1 MRTWILLFSLAL
13 AGCGLEGPRV
23 LRLSLATTELTAEA
37 GARVDLPVEVE
48 ARRVRARLWVEGL
61 PEGFAPPPTALEE
74 GKRRLALSL
83 LAREPGTFTARVVA
97 EGEGLRRE
105 APFQLRVVARPESV
119 LEGVVYVGVAQG
131 LAPQGVGG
139 GIRPCPEGCLGK
151 PLGGG
156 WYRVPGGGL
165 PDRPLQAQGQ
175 GEPLFPRQWGLTLAG
190 FPEAWARGKGEGVV
204 VAVPDT
210 GVLEAHPDLQE
221 ALLPGLD
228 LVDGDADPEE
238 PVVGGLQSF
247 HGSHVASIAAAPW
260 NGVGMAGASQAR
272 VLPIRVLGPD
282 GSGQE
287 SDLILALRWAAGL
300 PVEGLPP
307 NPNPARVVN
316 LSLAGVGAC
325 SAPLQEAI
333 DEARARGVLVVA
345 AAGNQGEDYRDY
357 FPANCRG
364 VLPVGAV
371 GPDGRLAPYSNR
383 GAPLLAPGGNL
394 GLGLEAG
401 VLGAGFLPG
410 QGMGWRYLQGTSQA
424 APHAA
429 AALAILLGMGAD
441 PDTALGALLAG
452 ARRGPDGLLLDLPG
466 ALLALE
472 GGGVALEVAGSLDLR
487 PGEAGAL
494 PVRVL
499 SPTPVP
505 VEVYP
510 EGGLSAYLSP
520 NPARGEAVLRVY
532 APEAT
537 PPGLYRVRLRA
548 GEREALAEARVAQV
562 PEARVVL
569 EVCPLAGGCTVL
581 TLPREG
587 GPFRLE
593 ASPGPHRLLAF
604 LDGDGDGVLDRLE
617 PWAEAQ
623 VNAPAWGVK
632 LLVR

>member
-1 MRTWILLFSLAL
+1 MRTWILLSSLAL

-37 GARVDLPVEVE
+37 GSRVDLPVEVE

-74 GKRRLALSL
+74 GKRTLTLSL
-83 LAREPGTFTARVVA
+83 EAREPGTFTARVVA

-105 APFQLRVVARPESV
+105 APFQLRVVARPESL

-131 LAPQGVGG
+131 LAPQGVGD
-139 GIRPCPEGCLGK
+139 GIRPCPGGCPGQ

-156 WYRVPGGGL
+156 WYRVPTGGLL

-175 GEPLFPRQWGLTLAG
+175 GEPLFPQQWGLALAG
-190 FPEAWARGKGEGVV
+190 FPEAWTRGRGEGVV

-210 GVLEAHPDLQE
+210 GVLKAHPDLQG

-228 LVDGDADPEE
+228 LVDGDTDPEE
-238 PVVGGLQSF
+238 PVAGGLQSF
-247 HGSHVASIAAAPW
+247 HGSHVASVAAAPW

-272 VLPIRVLGPD
+272 LLPIRLLDPG
-282 GSGQE
+282 GSGRE

-307 NPNPARVVN
+307 NPHPAQVVN
-316 LSLAGVGAC
+316 LSLAGVGPC

-345 AAGNQGEDYRDY
+345 AAGNQGEDYRGY

-410 QGMGWRYLQGTSQA
+410 QGMDWRHLQGTSQA

-429 AALAILLGMGAD
+429 AALALLLGMGAD
-441 PDTALGALLAG
+441 PDAALGALLAG
-452 ARRGPDGLLLDLPG
+452 AREGLLHLPG

-487 PGEAGAL
+487 PREAGAL

-505 VEVYP
+505 VEVHP
-510 EGGLSAYLSP
+510 EGGLSAYLAP
-520 NPARGEAVLRVY
+520 NPAKGEAVLRVY
-532 APEAT
+532 APGTT

-548 GEREALAEARVAQV
+548 RGAEAVAEVRVAQAPAV
-562 PEARVVL
+562 RVVL

-593 ASPGPHRLLAF
+593 VPPGPHRLLAF
-604 LDGDGDGVLDRLE
+604 LDGDGDGVLDREE
-617 PWAEAQ
+617 PWAEVQ
-623 VNAPAWGVK
+623 VSAPAPGVK